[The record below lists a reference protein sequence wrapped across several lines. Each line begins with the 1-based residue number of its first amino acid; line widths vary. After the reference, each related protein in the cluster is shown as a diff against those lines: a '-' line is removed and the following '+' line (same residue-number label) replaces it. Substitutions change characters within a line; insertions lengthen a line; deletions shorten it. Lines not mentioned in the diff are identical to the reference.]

1 MGSSGS
7 VRTGLLLAMLGVGL
21 LVVGLQTVH
30 FGEQPEFHYH
40 VQPGP
45 ADEAALNDSLGR
57 MDASL
62 DRDDVVFDVSS
73 LSHTTQEIIWAALA
87 AEDGQV
93 TRRGFGNGAS
103 EFEYPGDHSALGH
116 GQYYLTDGD
125 DYYRLSTRGDS
136 GFPGLFEMIAAG
148 VLFVVATPLAL
159 YGLAR
164 TDSLRVTAS
173 TLPGL
178 GTVTAL
184 SAIGFGWFGRTGLLE
199 LIGIGLAVG
208 AVSGLAVWFV
218 IGEFSTAGRPVANRN
233 GTNARNRGVSLAY
246 GGLGVL
252 VILGLYAFVDLR
264 IDLVKL
270 ATLCFLGFASGAAVE
285 WHRAALSFPRRE
297 RRAGD

>member
-1 MGSSGS
+1 MGPAGS
-7 VRTGLLLAMLGVGL
+7 VRTGLLLALLGVGL

-45 ADEAALNDSLGR
+45 ADEATLNDSLGR

-73 LSHTTQEIIWAALA
+73 LSHSTQEIVRAALG
-87 AEDGQV
+87 AEDGRV
-93 TRRGFGNGAS
+93 ARRGVGNGAS
-103 EFEYPGDHSALGH
+103 EFEYPGDHYALGH
-116 GQYYLTDGD
+116 GQYYLMDGD
-125 DYYRLSTRGDS
+125 DYYRLYTRGNS
-136 GFPGLFEMIAAG
+136 GFPGLVEMIVAG

-164 TDSLRVTAS
+164 TDRLRVTTS
-173 TLPGL
+173 NLFGL

-208 AVSGLAVWFV
+208 AVSGLAAWLV
-218 IGEFSTAGRPVANRN
+218 IGQFSTAGRETVNRN
-233 GTNARNRGVSLAY
+233 GTYARKRGVSVAY

-252 VILGLYAFVDLR
+252 VALGLYGFVDLR
-264 IDLVKL
+264 IDLVTL
-270 ATLCFLGFASGAAVE
+270 ASLCFLGFVSGAAVE
-285 WHRAALSFPRRE
+285 WHRAELPFPRHE
-297 RRAGD
+297 